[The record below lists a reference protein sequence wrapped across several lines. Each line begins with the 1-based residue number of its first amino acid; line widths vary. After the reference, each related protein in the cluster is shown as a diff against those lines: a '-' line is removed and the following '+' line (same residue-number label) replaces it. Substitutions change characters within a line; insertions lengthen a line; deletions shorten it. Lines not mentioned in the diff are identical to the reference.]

1 MRHTEDVNAKT
12 RRRILNRYTLAALGG
27 LIVVF
32 VIVALLSARGDNDSL
47 DAFTRGDFSA
57 PAAEDQDSAADME
70 MAAEADFA
78 TSGSATFAESGSDA
92 SLAVPTAL
100 TPADLGRDIVY
111 RATITVQSD
120 DVTEASRQA
129 VAIVEGFG
137 GIVFGQ
143 TTRTEP
149 VPRVEMT
156 FKVLPGDFS
165 EVLEQLA
172 GVGELVD
179 QSISADDVT
188 ERIVDLS
195 SRISTAEVSVS
206 RLRTLLEEA
215 TELRDVAAIE
225 RELLDRETTLE
236 TLRAQLRTL
245 RDQVDLATITL
256 TIVQSP
262 DVLPDSGMEVTAWVS
277 DDADDPCL
285 GSQHLTVEPDSTLY
299 FCLEVE
305 NTGAAA
311 LTNVTVRS
319 RNLRLGTASFAA
331 QQGSFDRIEPRGLLV
346 AVLAE
351 PVEDGR
357 IGGRIATRGLQIELE
372 VEAVPV
378 DPSGTA
384 RQRMSASSGV
394 WVDVVPDESLPG
406 FGDSVDTGAGVLG
419 TIIGLALVVAGFLVV
434 FLPFLAVIAALW
446 WWRRRRRRRRAVAAP
461 QPGATT
467 PPDGETSDPSLP

>member
-1 MRHTEDVNAKT
+1 MYDAHKPHPAG
-12 RRRILNRYTLAALGG
+12 RRLGVLTILALAVLGA
-27 LIVVF
+27 
-32 VIVALLSARGDNDSL
+32 VALVGACGGNDSS
-47 DAFTRGDFSA
+47 DSTTARA
-57 PAAEDQDSAADME
+57 PASLDTAGAADADVE
-70 MAAEADFA
+70 SPAEESADAATYAEGAA
-78 TSGSATFAESGSDA
+78 TA
-92 SLAVPTAL
+92 LAVPTAL

-149 VPRVEMT
+149 RPRVEMT

-165 EVLEQLA
+165 SVLEQLA

-195 SRISTAEVSVS
+195 SRISTAEVSVE
-206 RLRTLLEEA
+206 RLRKLLQEA
-215 TELRDVAAIE
+215 TDLNDVAQIE

-262 DVLPDSGMEVTAWVS
+262 DVLPDSGIEVTAWVS
-277 DDADDPCL
+277 DDAEDPCL
-285 GSQHLTVEPDSTLY
+285 GSQHLTAEPDSTLF

-305 NTGAAA
+305 NTGAAV
-311 LTNVTVRS
+311 LTDVTVRS
-319 RNLRLGTASFAA
+319 RSLRLDTVSFSA

-346 AVLAE
+346 AVLAAA
-351 PVEDGR
+351 VEDGR
-357 IGGRIATRGLQIELE
+357 VAGRIATRGLEIDLE

-378 DPSGTA
+378 DPSGTTL
-384 RQRMSASSGV
+384 QKVSAGSGV

-406 FGDSVDTGAGVLG
+406 FVDSVDKGAGVLS
-419 TIIGLALVVAGFLVV
+419 TIIGLALVVSGLLVA
-434 FLPFLAVIAALW
+434 FLPFLAVIVALL
-446 WWRRRRRRRRAVAAP
+446 WWRRRRRRRRDHGAPPAPAA
-461 QPGATT
+461 G
-467 PPDGETSDPSLP
+467 S

>member
-1 MRHTEDVNAKT
+1 MRHTEDANAKT

-27 LIVVF
+27 LIVVVG
-32 VIVALLSARGDNDSL
+32 VIVALLSARGGD
-47 DAFTRGDFSA
+47 DADYGMASRTQGGSSA
-57 PAAEDQDSAADME
+57 PASTEDTPADME
-70 MAAEADFA
+70 MAAEADFD
-78 TSGSATFAESGSDA
+78 TSDAAAFAEGGSDA

-111 RATITVQSD
+111 RATVTVQSD

-129 VAIVEGFG
+129 VAIVEEFG

-149 VPRVEMT
+149 APRVEMT

-165 EVLEQLA
+165 AVLERLA

-195 SRISTAEVSVS
+195 SRISTAEVSVE
-206 RLRTLLEEA
+206 RLRKLLQEA

-262 DVLPDSGMEVTAWVS
+262 DVLPESGMEVTAWVS

-285 GSQHLTVEPDSTLY
+285 GSQHLTAEPDSTLF

-305 NTGAAA
+305 NTGAAV
-311 LTNVTVRS
+311 LTDVTVRS
-319 RNLRLGTASFAA
+319 RSLRPGHHFLLSAAGQLRPDRTSRPARGGAGRSRRGRPRCRPDRDAGTR
-331 QQGSFDRIEPRGLLV
+331 DRP
-346 AVLAE
+346 
-351 PVEDGR
+351 
-357 IGGRIATRGLQIELE
+357 GGRGRAGGPVRHGTPEGVGRVRRMGRRG
-372 VEAVPV
+372 
-378 DPSGTA
+378 S
-384 RQRMSASSGV
+384 R
-394 WVDVVPDESLPG
+394 
-406 FGDSVDTGAGVLG
+406 
-419 TIIGLALVVAGFLVV
+419 
-434 FLPFLAVIAALW
+434 
-446 WWRRRRRRRRAVAAP
+446 
-461 QPGATT
+461 
-467 PPDGETSDPSLP
+467 

>member
-1 MRHTEDVNAKT
+1 MHDVRKPHPAG
-12 RRRILNRYTLAALGG
+12 RRRGVLTILALAVLGA
-27 LIVVF
+27 
-32 VIVALLSARGDNDSL
+32 VALVGACGGNDSDT
-47 DAFTRGDFSA
+47 DASTSYTAGDETTA
-57 PAAEDQDSAADME
+57 PAETMGGTFDEAPMAEEAFEMSVDSDGTDSA
-70 MAAEADFA
+70 
-78 TSGSATFAESGSDA
+78 
-92 SLAVPTAL
+92 LAVPTAL

-149 VPRVEMT
+149 RPRVEMT

-165 EVLEQLA
+165 AVLEQLA

-195 SRISTAEVSVS
+195 SRISTAEVSVE
-206 RLRTLLEEA
+206 RLRKLLQEA
-215 TELRDVAAIE
+215 TELNDVAQIE

-262 DVLPDSGMEVTAWVS
+262 DVLPDSGIEVTAWVS
-277 DDADDPCL
+277 DDAEDPCL
-285 GSQHLTVEPDSTLY
+285 GSQHLSVNADSTVY
-299 FCLEVE
+299 FCLEIE

-319 RNLRLGTASFAA
+319 RNLRLDAD
-331 QQGSFDRIEPRGLLV
+331 SFDVRQGGFRRIEPGGLLV
-346 AVLAE
+346 AVLDE

-357 IGGRIATRGLQIELE
+357 LAGRIATRGLE
-372 VEAVPV
+372 VDFEIEAVPV
-378 DPSGTA
+378 NPGGAALQRVSGF
-384 RQRMSASSGV
+384 SSVGM
-394 WVDVVPDESLPG
+394 DVTPDESLPG
-406 FGDSVDTGAGVLG
+406 FADSIDKGAGTLG
-419 TIIGLALVVAGFLVV
+419 TIVGIVLVITGFLVPY
-434 FLPFLAVIAALW
+434 LPFIAAIVALV
-446 WWRRRRRRRRAVAAP
+446 WWRRRRRRERRGRKDALP
-461 QPGATT
+461 PPPT
-467 PPDGETSDPSLP
+467 PERSEVSS

>member
-1 MRHTEDVNAKT
+1 MHDAHKPHPAG
-12 RRRILNRYTLAALGG
+12 RRRGVLTILALAMLGA
-27 LIVVF
+27 
-32 VIVALLSARGDNDSL
+32 VALVGACGDDDSESTAARG
-47 DAFTRGDFSA
+47 
-57 PAAEDQDSAADME
+57 PAAFD
-70 MAAEADFA
+70 AAEGADA
-78 TSGSATFAESGSDA
+78 SADSPAEESGEAAMSAEGSATA
-92 SLAVPTAL
+92 LAVPTAL

-165 EVLEQLA
+165 AVLERLA

-195 SRISTAEVSVS
+195 SRISTAEVSVE
-206 RLRTLLEEA
+206 RLRRLLQEA
-215 TELRDVAAIE
+215 TELNDVAQIE

-236 TLRAQLRTL
+236 TLRAQLRTV

-262 DVLPDSGMEVTAWVS
+262 DVLPDSGIEVTAWVS
-277 DDADDPCL
+277 DDAEDPCL
-285 GSQHLTVEPDSTLY
+285 GSQHLSVGADSSVY
-299 FCLEVE
+299 FCLEIE

-319 RNLRLGTASFAA
+319 RNLRLDD
-331 QQGSFDRIEPRGLLV
+331 GSFELRQGDFRRIEPGGLLV
-346 AVLAE
+346 AVLDE

-357 IGGRIATRGLQIELE
+357 LAGRNATRGLEIDLE

-378 DPSGTA
+378 DPSG
-384 RQRMSASSGV
+384 SALQKVSGQASV
-394 WVDVVPDESLPG
+394 WVDVAPDESLPG
-406 FGDSVDTGAGVLG
+406 FFDSVGRGAGVLG
-419 TIIGLALVVAGFLVV
+419 TIVGIVLVITGFLVPY
-434 FLPFLAVIAALW
+434 LPFIAVVVALV
-446 WWRRRRRRRRAVAAP
+446 WWRRRRRPRRERKDAP
-461 QPGATT
+461 
-467 PPDGETSDPSLP
+467 PPPPEPSEVSS

>member
-1 MRHTEDVNAKT
+1 MRHTEDANAKT

-27 LIVVF
+27 LIVVVG
-32 VIVALLSARGDNDSL
+32 VIVVLLNARSSDDYGVASMTRA
-47 DAFTRGDFSA
+47 DASA
-57 PAAEDQDSAADME
+57 PASTEEDSSADME

-78 TSGSATFAESGSDA
+78 TNDA
-92 SLAVPTAL
+92 AALTEGGADAALAVPTAL

-129 VAIVEGFG
+129 VTIVEGFG

-165 EVLEQLA
+165 AVLERLA

-195 SRISTAEVSVS
+195 SRISTAEVSVT

-262 DVLPDSGMEVTAWVS
+262 DVLPESGMEVTAWVS
-277 DDADDPCL
+277 DNADDPCL
-285 GSQHLTVEPDSTLY
+285 GNQHLTAEPDSTLF

-305 NTGAAA
+305 NTGAAV
-311 LTNVTVRS
+311 LTDVTVRS
-319 RNLRLGTASFAA
+319 RSLRLDTISFSA
-331 QQGSFDRIEPRGLLV
+331 QQGSFDRVEPRGLLV
-346 AVLAE
+346 AVLAAA
-351 PVEDGR
+351 VEDGR
-357 IGGRIATRGLQIELE
+357 VAGRIATRGLEIDLE

-378 DPSGTA
+378 DPSGTTL
-384 RQRMSASSGV
+384 QRVSAGSGV

-406 FGDSVDTGAGVLG
+406 FVDSVDKGAGVLS
-419 TIIGLALVVAGFLVV
+419 TIIGLALVVSGFLVA
-434 FLPFLAVIAALW
+434 FLPFLAAIVALW
-446 WWRRRRRRRRAVAAP
+446 WWRRRRRQRRDHGAPPAPAA
-461 QPGATT
+461 G
-467 PPDGETSDPSLP
+467 S

>member
-1 MRHTEDVNAKT
+1 MHDAHKPHPAG
-12 RRRILNRYTLAALGG
+12 RRRGVLTILALAMLGA
-27 LIVVF
+27 
-32 VIVALLSARGDNDSL
+32 VALVGACGGDDSESTAAREQAVFDAAGGADASADSP
-47 DAFTRGDFSA
+47 AEESGESPMSA
-57 PAAEDQDSAADME
+57 E
-70 MAAEADFA
+70 
-78 TSGSATFAESGSDA
+78 GSATA
-92 SLAVPTAL
+92 LAVPTAL

-165 EVLEQLA
+165 AVLERLA

-195 SRISTAEVSVS
+195 SRISTAEVSVE
-206 RLRTLLEEA
+206 RLRRLLQEA
-215 TELRDVAAIE
+215 TELNDVAQIE

-236 TLRAQLRTL
+236 TLRAQLRTV

-262 DVLPDSGMEVTAWVS
+262 DVLPDSGIEVTAWVS
-277 DDADDPCL
+277 DDAEDPCL
-285 GSQHLTVEPDSTLY
+285 GSQHLSVDADSSVY
-299 FCLEVE
+299 FCLEIE
-305 NTGAAA
+305 NKGAAA

-319 RNLRLGTASFAA
+319 RNLRLDD
-331 QQGSFDRIEPRGLLV
+331 GSFELRQGDFQRIEPGGLLV
-346 AVLAE
+346 AVLDE

-357 IGGRIATRGLQIELE
+357 LAGRNATRGLEIDLE

-378 DPSGTA
+378 DPSG
-384 RQRMSASSGV
+384 SALQKVSGQASV
-394 WVDVVPDESLPG
+394 WVDVAPDESLPG
-406 FGDSVDTGAGVLG
+406 FFDSVGRGAGVLG
-419 TIIGLALVVAGFLVV
+419 TIVGIVLVITGFLVPY
-434 FLPFLAVIAALW
+434 LPFIAVVVALV
-446 WWRRRRRRRRAVAAP
+446 WWRRRRRPRRERKDAP
-461 QPGATT
+461 PPT
-467 PPDGETSDPSLP
+467 PEPSEVSS

>member
-1 MRHTEDVNAKT
+1 MHDAHKPHPAG
-12 RRRILNRYTLAALGG
+12 RRRGVLAILALAVLGA
-27 LIVVF
+27 
-32 VIVALLSARGDNDSL
+32 VALVGACGGNDS
-47 DAFTRGDFSA
+47 DDSFTAEPA
-57 PAAEDQDSAADME
+57 PAAFDADASVESPQEDSAPDME
-70 MAAEADFA
+70 VAVSAEAAA
-78 TSGSATFAESGSDA
+78 TA
-92 SLAVPTAL
+92 LAVPTAL

-111 RATITVQSD
+111 RATITVQAD

-149 VPRVEMT
+149 RPRVEMT
-156 FKVLPGDFS
+156 FKVLPSDFS
-165 EVLEQLA
+165 AVLEQLA

-195 SRISTAEVSVS
+195 SRISTAEVSVE
-206 RLRTLLEEA
+206 RLRKLLQEA
-215 TELRDVAAIE
+215 TELNDVAQIE

-262 DVLPDSGMEVTAWVS
+262 DVLPDSGIEVTGWVS
-277 DDADDPCL
+277 DDAEDPCL
-285 GSQHLTVEPDSTLY
+285 GSQHLSVDADATVY
-299 FCLEVE
+299 FCLEIE

-319 RNLRLGTASFAA
+319 RNLRLDASSFELR
-331 QQGSFDRIEPRGLLV
+331 QGDFQRIEPGGLLV
-346 AVLAE
+346 AVLEE
-351 PVEDGR
+351 PIEDGR
-357 IGGRIATRGLQIELE
+357 LAGRVATRGLEVDLE

-378 DPSGTA
+378 NSGGA
-384 RQRMSASSGV
+384 ALQRVSAFSSV
-394 WVDVVPDESLPG
+394 WVDVAPDESLPG
-406 FGDSVDTGAGVLG
+406 FFDSIGRGAGVLG
-419 TIIGLALVVAGFLVV
+419 TIVGIVLVIAGFLVPY
-434 FLPFLAVIAALW
+434 LPFVAATVALV
-446 WWRRRRRRRRAVAAP
+446 WWRRRRRREQREREDALPPPPAP
-461 QPGATT
+461 
-467 PPDGETSDPSLP
+467 

>member
-1 MRHTEDVNAKT
+1 MRHTEEVNTKT
-12 RRRILNRYTLAALGG
+12 RRRILNRYTLAGLGG
-27 LIVVF
+27 LIVVAAVF
-32 VIVALLSARGDNDSL
+32 VALLSARGGDDYGVASL
-47 DAFTRGDFSA
+47 TRGDASA
-57 PAAEDQDSAADME
+57 PAATEDSSADME

-78 TSGSATFAESGSDA
+78 TSDAAEFAEGGADA

-120 DVTEASRQA
+120 DVTEAGRQA
-129 VAIVEGFG
+129 VTIVEGFG

-165 EVLEQLA
+165 AVLERLA

-195 SRISTAEVSVS
+195 SRISTAEVSVE
-206 RLRTLLEEA
+206 RLRTLLQEA

-262 DVLPDSGMEVTAWVS
+262 DVLPESGMEVTAWVS

-285 GSQHLTVEPDSTLY
+285 GSQHLTAEPDSTLF

-305 NTGAAA
+305 NTGAAV
-311 LTNVTVRS
+311 LTDVTVRS
-319 RNLRLGTASFAA
+319 RSLRLDTISFSA

-346 AVLAE
+346 AVLAAA
-351 PVEDGR
+351 VEDGR
-357 IGGRIATRGLQIELE
+357 VAGRIATRGLEIDLE

-378 DPSGTA
+378 DPSGTTL
-384 RQRMSASSGV
+384 QRVSAGSGV

-406 FGDSVDTGAGVLG
+406 FVDSVDKGASVLS
-419 TIIGLALVVAGFLVV
+419 TIIGLALVVSGFLVA
-434 FLPFLAVIAALW
+434 FLPFLAAIVALW
-446 WWRRRRRRRRAVAAP
+446 WWRRRRRQRRDHGAPPAPAA
-461 QPGATT
+461 G
-467 PPDGETSDPSLP
+467 S